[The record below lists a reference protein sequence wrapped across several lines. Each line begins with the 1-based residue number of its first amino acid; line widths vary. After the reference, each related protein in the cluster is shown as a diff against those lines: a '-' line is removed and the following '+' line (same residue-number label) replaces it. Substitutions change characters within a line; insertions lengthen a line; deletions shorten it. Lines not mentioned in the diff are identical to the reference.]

1 MVPVVFYVQMRPYLD
16 LFLRKV
22 SRWYD
27 VCLFTASVRSYAE
40 QVVANI
46 DPRRKVFR
54 AKHYRDSC
62 RVSEAG
68 HATKDLG
75 AVGYDLSRTVLLDDS
90 GDLATCDHANV
101 LPLPPWTGD
110 DAFDEELLNVLPV
123 LHALRYVSDVRSV
136 LCLRHL

>member
-1 MVPVVFYVQMRPYLD
+1 MVPVVFYVQTRPYLD

-46 DPRRKVFR
+46 DPRQKVFR

-62 RVSEAG
+62 RVSATG

-90 GDLATCDHANV
+90 GDLATCDRANV
-101 LPLPPWTGD
+101 LPLPPWSGD

-123 LHALRYVSDVRSV
+123 LHALRYVADVRSV